1 MKKVW
6 KWILR
11 IFSIIGITLVTKGI
25 ISLITGSPPDT
36 DDYDDSV
43 ENYNDTIDTNDATTV
58 RREDYE
64 TNDLDYKDSLNYLND
79 ILNKH
84 DSNSPDN

>member
-36 DDYDDSV
+36 DDYEDAKDT
-43 ENYNDTIDTNDATTV
+43 YNETKSTNDSNEV

-64 TNDLDYKDSLNYLND
+64 TDDADYEESIDILND
-79 ILNKH
+79 ILGNDHGKRK
-84 DSNSPDN
+84 